1 MTDKMELLRDTRLF
15 VLDMDGTFYLGDRI
29 LPGAADFL
37 KAVKAA
43 GKDYLFF
50 TNNSSRSP
58 RDYMAKLAGMGCPI
72 TRDQIMTSG
81 DVTIRY
87 LQTHYPDK
95 TVYLV
100 GTPPLV
106 ESFAQAG
113 IPLVEKDPDIVV
125 IGFDT
130 TLTYQKLSNACT
142 FIRQGALF
150 LATHLDINCPT
161 ETGFIPDCGSFC
173 AAISLSTG
181 KQPKYLGKPFAETVR
196 WCWIRPAIRHELH
209 LWRPAV
215 HRCRTGV
222 KNGAKGILLL
232 TGETHIDDVADS
244 DVQPHGIFA
253 SLGEMGQLL
262 GTL

>member
-181 KQPKYLGKPFAETVR
+181 KQPKYLGNPLPRRWR
-196 WCWIRPAIRHELH
+196 WCWIRPAIPPMRLH
-209 LWRPAV
+209 LWETGCTPMSPPGSKTGQKGSCCLPARP
-215 HRCRTGV
+215 T
-222 KNGAKGILLL
+222 
-232 TGETHIDDVADS
+232 
-244 DVQPHGIFA
+244 
-253 SLGEMGQLL
+253 
-262 GTL
+262 